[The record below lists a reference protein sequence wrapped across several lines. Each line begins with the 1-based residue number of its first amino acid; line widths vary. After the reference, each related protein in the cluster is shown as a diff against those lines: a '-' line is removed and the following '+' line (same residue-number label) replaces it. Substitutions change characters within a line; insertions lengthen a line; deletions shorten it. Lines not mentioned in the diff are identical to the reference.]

1 MTYFSNRRREIL
13 PHSTSNGINP
23 SSESIDN
30 MITSLGQRIR
40 QDLLWRLRWN
50 VVDAAE
56 DIQIA
61 TGPYDQSTNMPFV
74 SHPLANESLFDPPLS
89 CINQIDIRDFGD
101 QVDRDIYYSEEERYK
116 PPAALRIENEDGV
129 PITLRQ
135 FVTELHSYAKCHL
148 KELRKVKGV
157 LYGEPV
163 THADGT
169 QGRVIT
175 AGRPVRLP
183 DDIAIYFH
191 KVMPL
196 YRNNGIWLSV
206 TVYAD
211 GEVSWPGG
219 MWASRLSK
227 VGNHEARR

>member
-1 MTYFSNRRREIL
+1 
-13 PHSTSNGINP
+13 
-23 SSESIDN
+23 
-30 MITSLGQRIR
+30 MIVSLDQRIR
-40 QDLLWRLRWN
+40 QDLLWRLCWN
-50 VVDAAE
+50 LVDAAE
-56 DIQIA
+56 DIEIA
-61 TGPYDQSTNMPFV
+61 TGPHDRVIKMPLL

-89 CINQIDIRDFGD
+89 CIDQIYIRDFGD
-101 QVDRDIYYSEEERYK
+101 QADRDIYYPEEERYK
-116 PPAALRIENEDGV
+116 PLAALRIEHGNGF

-135 FVTELHSYAKCHL
+135 FVTELHSYARCHL
-148 KELRKVKGV
+148 IELIKVKGV

-183 DDIAIYFH
+183 DDISIYFH

-196 YRNNGIWLSV
+196 CRNNGIWLSV

-227 VGNHEARR
+227 VRNYEARR